1 MSCAKKAELID
12 LSFGL
17 WTRLDRQKHEFN
29 RIRQVA
35 PACTSSIIIVFV
47 FVFVLARWEGTF
59 APFGEYD

>member
-1 MSCAKKAELID
+1 VCCAKKAELID

-17 WTRLDRQKHEFN
+17 WTRVDRQKHEFN

-35 PACTSSIIIVFV
+35 PVCTSSIVMV

-59 APFGEYD
+59 APSGEYD